1 LPGGRRGI
9 EGSGGAADIRPAV
22 SVFFP
27 QPADT
32 PCPECGASIGD
43 EEEHVCDPQQLL
55 DYAVFQL
62 REEIDGFGRLEAWE
76 AERRRHDTD

>member
-1 LPGGRRGI
+1 VRAA
-9 EGSGGAADIRPAV
+9 AADIRAAV

-27 QPADT
+27 QPAGM

-43 EEEHVCDPQQLL
+43 EAEEHVCDPEQLL

-62 REEIDGFGRLEAWE
+62 RDEIDGLGRFEAWD
-76 AERRRHDTD
+76 AERRPGPD